1 MSHSILAAI
10 WKSSIEA
17 PGPGVPVARGVA
29 MGLAAAGILGWSAP
43 AHAIACG
50 ETVGP
55 SEELQV
61 LNENLECEESP
72 ALVIEGPV
80 VVDLR
85 GHTIACALTESDE
98 APDGVMTGTGIEV
111 QNSFAYIRR
120 GRIKNCVIG
129 VLVEG
134 NDEGDGSHRLERLTV
149 TSSPGVGG
157 DSPRGFRVESDHN
170 VFVHNVVKKYPGEGF
185 RLDDANFNVLK
196 ENKVLENGDH
206 GYRVSGGQNN
216 LFLRNKAINNEGE
229 GFRSQDDN
237 NRFVR
242 NTASGNGDDG
252 FRIRAAEN
260 LVVGNIAKGNGLVP
274 CDEADA
280 NAGIAITNNGSKNRI
295 IGNKLSHNCVGI
307 GIEAAEG
314 DVSLD
319 NRILGNY
326 SRRNTLVD
334 MADGNV
340 DCDDNTWFRNIFRT
354 SVAGDLDESPPCIR

>member
-1 MSHSILAAI
+1 MSQRILTAI
-10 WKSSIEA
+10 WRSPIAAPKSR
-17 PGPGVPVARGVA
+17 VPLVPSVA
-29 MGLAAAGILGWSAP
+29 MGLVAAGILGWSEP

-61 LNENLECEESP
+61 LHENLACEQSP

-80 VVDLR
+80 AVDLR
-85 GHTIACALTESDE
+85 GHTIACALTEDDE

-111 QNSFAYIRR
+111 QGTLAYIRK

-134 NDEGDGSHRLERLTV
+134 DDEGDGSHVLERLTV

-157 DSPRGFRVESDHN
+157 DSPRGFRVQSDHN
-170 VFVHNVVKKYPGEGF
+170 VFLHNIVKKYPGEGF
-185 RLDDANFNVLK
+185 RLEDANANILK
-196 ENKVLENGDH
+196 YNKVIRNGDH

-216 LFLRNKAINNEGE
+216 LFLRNKALHNEGE

-242 NTASGNGDDG
+242 NTANGNGDDG

-260 LVVGNIAKGNGLVP
+260 LVIGNIAKGNGLVP
-274 CDEADA
+274 CNEADA
-280 NAGIAITNNGSKNRI
+280 NAGIAITNNGSRNRI
-295 IGNKLSHNCVGI
+295 TGNKLRHNCIGI
-307 GIEAAEG
+307 GIQAAEG
-314 DVSLD
+314 ESLD
-319 NRILGNY
+319 NRIVGNL
-326 SRRNTLVD
+326 SRRDALFD
-334 MADGNV
+334 MADGNE
-340 DCDDNTWFRNIFRT
+340 DCGGNTWFRNIFRT
-354 SVAGDLDESPPCIR
+354 SSAGDLDELPPCIR